1 MRGHMTNDQKQL
13 AFRLKAQ
20 GLSLVEIGRQVGCTP
35 PIVGLMVLA
44 GKFRSAATVNAGSR
58 GGRPGAPSGRSRPDR
73 SSSLVRGG
81 GRPPAPGRERSR
93 RGGRGGATPG
103 GRWGGAASSRGCGEP
118 P

>member
-73 SSSLVRGG
+73 SSSLGPER
-81 GRPPAPGRERSR
+81 RKAPATRSGRSR
-93 RGGRGGATPG
+93 RVGMGGATPG
-103 GRWGGAASSRGCGEP
+103 GRSG
-118 P
+118 